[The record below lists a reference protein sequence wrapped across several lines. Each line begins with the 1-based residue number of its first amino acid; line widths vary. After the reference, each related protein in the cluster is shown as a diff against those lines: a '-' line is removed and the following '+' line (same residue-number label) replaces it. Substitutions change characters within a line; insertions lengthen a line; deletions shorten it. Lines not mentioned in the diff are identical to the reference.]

1 MELYIILCLI
11 AVIIGLVMA
20 FAWTYRDVKKLKDLE
35 NE

>member
-1 MELYIILCLI
+1 MEVYIILCLI

-20 FAWTYRDVKKLKDLE
+20 FAWAYRDVKEFKDLE